1 MTEHFYWIW
10 AIFFI
15 IPFIS
20 IIRRYLRKRNTQNS
34 SKSPEQY
41 HEMQF
46 KTNSGTIEVPRR
58 NLLEPEPKPKPETK
72 DMQVFEVLNYGA
84 ENFEKIQ
91 KITGIKHDE
100 LVSILEDLEKRGLMK
115 VEEKSGLFGPKV
127 ELYLTDKGSASI
139 KFLRKDQ
146 KPKFI
151 AREAEAK
158 NWVYDLIKGD
168 KQFVFVSEVP
178 GPDDKIMVRL
188 IDGILYVRGS
198 GGFSKEVVIENSN
211 EMQISDF
218 KYRNGVLTL
227 RIN

>member
-1 MTEHFYWIW
+1 M
-10 AIFFI
+10 
-15 IPFIS
+15 
-20 IIRRYLRKRNTQNS
+20 QNF
-34 SKSPEQY
+34 SKSSEQY

-91 KITGIKHDE
+91 KITGFEHDE
-100 LVSILEDLEKRGLMK
+100 LVSILKDLEKRGLMK

-127 ELYLTDKGSASI
+127 ELYLTDKGDMHLQE
-139 KFLRKDQ
+139 FLRKDQ

-168 KQFVFVSEVP
+168 KQFIFVSEVP
-178 GPDDKIMVRL
+178 GPDHKIMVRL
-188 IDGILYVRGS
+188 IDGILHVRGS

-227 RIN
+227 KIN

>member
-1 MTEHFYWIW
+1 MD
-10 AIFFI
+10 
-15 IPFIS
+15 
-20 IIRRYLRKRNTQNS
+20 
-34 SKSPEQY
+34 
-41 HEMQF
+41 
-46 KTNSGTIEVPRR
+46 
-58 NLLEPEPKPKPETK
+58 ETK
-72 DMQVFEVLNYGA
+72 HLLVLERMNRGVK
-84 ENFEKIQ
+84 NFGKIQ
-91 KITGIKHDE
+91 KITGLERDE
-100 LVSILEDLEKRGLMK
+100 LVSILKDLEKRGLMK

-158 NWVYDLIKGD
+158 NWIYDLINGD
-168 KQFVFVSEVP
+168 KQFIFVADVP

-188 IDGILYVRGS
+188 LDGILYVRGS
-198 GGFSKEVVIENSN
+198 GGFSKEIVIENSN